1 MCTMFLL
8 VMKILSRHLLKC
20 IFQIVIVLQ
29 YIKFQPQILCC
40 QLSFQIPSWMPYFQ
54 EVFFLEF
61 IFKLKQNHTP
71 FFPTFYLSSLSQIPS
86 FMLLLGPSHSQVSL
100 LWLHTFLYACTCI
113 LLYICMKIQFLR
125 VFLVCVFMVLGL
137 TTLHWATREGAH
149 LWKRL
154 CLLPEVISC
163 LQSLI
168 RGEIINSILRGI
180 STGRTF

>member
-1 MCTMFLL
+1 
-8 VMKILSRHLLKC
+8 
-20 IFQIVIVLQ
+20 
-29 YIKFQPQILCC
+29 
-40 QLSFQIPSWMPYFQ
+40 MPYFQ

-71 FFPTFYLSSLSQIPS
+71 FFLHFISQASPGYPPSSTSWVPPTLN
-86 FMLLLGPSHSQVSL
+86 
-100 LWLHTFLYACTCI
+100 FLYYGCI
-113 LLYICMKIQFLR
+113 HFYMCVHVYCYGYMHANTISEV
-125 VFLVCVFMVLGL
+125 VFVCVFMVLGL

-163 LQSLI
+163 LQSLT

-180 STGRTF
+180 GTGRTF